1 MQPPLPTDLPPSA
14 AATPSILP
22 TASILPTPTI
32 LVVDDD
38 SLLRVTMCTALEDE
52 GYHVTEAED
61 GVAACAS
68 CDAALPDLI
77 VVDAAMPRMDGFALC
92 RELRSRPAAA
102 HVPILMVTG
111 LDDRTSI
118 AAAYE
123 AGATDFIAKPF
134 DWLVLTHR
142 IRYML
147 RTADMLAVLRSS
159 EAWLRAAKDAA
170 EAADRAKSDFLG
182 NMSHELRTPLNAVIG
197 FSGMIRDELHGPLD
211 PRYLDFAK
219 IIADSGAHLLGL
231 IDDILTMARVSPGDL
246 ELAVREVPIADIVT
260 SSLDMVRLPAA
271 EAQVLFTSEID
282 PDLDTVCADPAR
294 LRQVLVNI
302 LSNAIKFTDPQGE
315 VSLTVRREPDGGFA
329 LRVADTGIGIA
340 ADKMALALEPF
351 GQVEQGLARRHP
363 GIGLGLPLAQRL
375 VELHGGTMEI
385 ASQPGQGTTV
395 TARFPPMQG

>member
-1 MQPPLPTDLPPSA
+1 MDLPLPTDLPPSA
-14 AATPSILP
+14 AATPC
-22 TASILPTPTI
+22 I

-38 SLLRVTMCTALEDE
+38 ALLRATMRAALEDE
-52 GYHVTEAED
+52 GYEVIEAED

-68 CDAALPDLI
+68 CDAALPNLI
-77 VVDAAMPRMDGFALC
+77 VADAAMPRMDGFALC

-118 AAAYE
+118 IAAYE

-134 DWLVLTHR
+134 EWLILTHR

-147 RTADMLAVLRSS
+147 RTADMLEVLRSS

-170 EAADRAKSDFLG
+170 EAADRAKTDFLG

-197 FSGMIRDELHGPLD
+197 FSGLMLDGVHGPLD
-211 PRYLDFAK
+211 PRYHDFAK

-231 IDDILTMARVSPGDL
+231 IDDILAMARASPGSLDL
-246 ELAVREVPIADIVT
+246 VVQEVPITDIVI

-271 EAQVLFTSEID
+271 EAGVSCSSQID
-282 PDLDTVCADPAR
+282 PDIDTVHADPAR
-294 LRQVLVNI
+294 LRQILVNL
-302 LSNAIKFTDPQGE
+302 LSNAIKFTDPPGA
-315 VSLTVRREPDGGFA
+315 VSLTVRREPNGGFA
-329 LRVADTGIGIA
+329 VHVADTGIGIA
-340 ADKMALALEPF
+340 ADKIALALEPF
-351 GQVEQGLARRHP
+351 GQVEQGLSRRHD

-375 VELHGGTMEI
+375 VELHGGTIEI
-385 ASQPGQGTTV
+385 ASEPGLGTMV
-395 TARFPPMQG
+395 TARFPPARS

>member
-1 MQPPLPTDLPPSA
+1 MQRQQARMELDRPELRN
-14 AATPSILP
+14 
-22 TASILPTPTI
+22 TAE
-32 LVVDDD
+32 
-38 SLLRVTMCTALEDE
+38 LLR
-52 GYHVTEAED
+52 
-61 GVAACAS
+61 
-68 CDAALPDLI
+68 
-77 VVDAAMPRMDGFALC
+77 
-92 RELRSRPAAA
+92 RELRDIS
-102 HVPILMVTG
+102 HH
-111 LDDRTSI
+111 
-118 AAAYE
+118 
-123 AGATDFIAKPF
+123 AK
-134 DWLVLTHR
+134 LHIRSTHR
-142 IRYML
+142 LL
-147 RTADMLAVLRSS
+147 RR
-159 EAWLRAAKDAA
+159 R
-170 EAADRAKSDFLG
+170 
-182 NMSHELRTPLNAVIG
+182 IG
-197 FSGMIRDELHGPLD
+197 QRRQLVHGPLD

-282 PDLDTVCADPAR
+282 PHLDTVRADPAR
-294 LRQVLVNI
+294 LRHVLVNI
-302 LSNAIKFTDPQGE
+302 LSNAVKFTDPQGE

-395 TARFPPMQG
+395 TARFPQMQD